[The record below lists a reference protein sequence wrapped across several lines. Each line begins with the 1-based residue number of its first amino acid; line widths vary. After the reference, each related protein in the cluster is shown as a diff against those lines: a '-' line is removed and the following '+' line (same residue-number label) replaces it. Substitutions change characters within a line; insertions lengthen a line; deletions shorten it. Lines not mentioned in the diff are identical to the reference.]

1 MTPTRVVLAV
11 ATVVTLAACRS
22 DATAPWAPVP
32 DVVTASVVA
41 VDPPT
46 DYTRVL
52 VDAGGP
58 AASDGAAQ
66 RYALVISPT
75 TAVLVRQP
83 GGALVRGRLGDI
95 VPGASVRAW
104 RTGVELRSLP
114 PQYPVT
120 RIEVT
125 PVPSG

>member
-1 MTPTRVVLAV
+1 MTRHLLTLTAVL
-11 ATVVTLAACRS
+11 TLAACSS

-41 VDPPT
+41 VGPPT
-46 DYTRVL
+46 DRTYVL
-52 VDAGGP
+52 VDGGET
-58 AASDGAAQ
+58 AASGGAAG
-66 RYALVISPT
+66 RYALVVSGAT
-75 TAVLVRQP
+75 DVLVRQP
-83 GGALVRGRLGDI
+83 SGRLVLGRLGDI

-125 PVPSG
+125 PAPTR